1 MASDVQ
7 PKPVK
12 RKPMEWFNLKGKRVG
27 FWAYVVMRLSAA
39 GLVLYLFL
47 HLVILSQLAVGPA
60 QWDSFVALAK
70 SPAFLLL
77 DIVLI
82 IGILAHGLNGIRL
95 SLIGFGIGVPSL
107 VDVGRGIV
115 YTVENIPCWREIH
128 LKEART
134 RDYAL
139 PALPTYLA
147 ICCRSSSSWNGLPK

>member
-12 RKPMEWFNLKGKRVG
+12 RRPMEWFNLKGKRAG
-27 FWAYVVMRLSAA
+27 FWAYVVMRLSAV

-47 HLVILSQLAVGPA
+47 HLVILSQLAMGPA
-60 QWDSFVALAK
+60 AWDGFVALAK

-95 SLIGFGIGVPSL
+95 SLIGFGIGVPSHKL
-107 VDVGRGIV
+107 MLWLAVILTIV
-115 YTVENIPCWREIH
+115 FSI
-128 LKEART
+128 LSA
-134 RDYAL
+134 
-139 PALPTYLA
+139 LA
-147 ICCRSSSSWNGLPK
+147 IFAETH

>member
-27 FWAYVVMRLSAA
+27 FWAYVVMRLSAL

-47 HLVILSQLAVGPA
+47 HLVILSQLAAGPGA
-60 QWDSFVALAK
+60 WDSFVALAK

-95 SLIGFGIGVPSL
+95 SLIGFGIGVPSHKL
-107 VDVGRGIV
+107 MLWLAVIL
-115 YTVENIPCWREIH
+115 TVVFSM
-128 LKEART
+128 LSA
-134 RDYAL
+134 
-139 PALPTYLA
+139 LA
-147 ICCRSSSSWNGLPK
+147 IFSETH